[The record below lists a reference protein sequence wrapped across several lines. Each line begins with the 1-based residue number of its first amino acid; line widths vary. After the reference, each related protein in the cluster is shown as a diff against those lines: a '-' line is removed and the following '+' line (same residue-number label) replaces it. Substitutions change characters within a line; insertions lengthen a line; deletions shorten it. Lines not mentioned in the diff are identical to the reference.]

1 MTASTVTDRYVVSI
15 RSASAPQSGGGRFR
29 RPVHVR
35 VLDRTASEWHVKI
48 EDRIK
53 EIEATERAL
62 IGSDEGTH
70 GKPGN
75 YRLYEEIT
83 GERYAVYSFAGANGS
98 RCTIQ
103 EATDETEGRIN
114 WFASS
119 QVEIDG
125 LQKELEGLRTKLRK
139 HYRAR

>member
-1 MTASTVTDRYVVSI
+1 MKTTELTTAEV
-15 RSASAPQSGGGRFR
+15 A
-29 RPVHVR
+29 
-35 VLDRTASEWHVKI
+35 KI
-48 EDRIK
+48 EARVK
-53 EIEATERAL
+53 ELESTDRAL

-75 YRLYEEIT
+75 FRLYEEIT

-114 WFASS
+114 WFKNS
-119 QVEIDG
+119 QAEIDG
-125 LQKELEGLRTKLRK
+125 LQKELDTLRTQLRK
-139 HYRAR
+139 ASR